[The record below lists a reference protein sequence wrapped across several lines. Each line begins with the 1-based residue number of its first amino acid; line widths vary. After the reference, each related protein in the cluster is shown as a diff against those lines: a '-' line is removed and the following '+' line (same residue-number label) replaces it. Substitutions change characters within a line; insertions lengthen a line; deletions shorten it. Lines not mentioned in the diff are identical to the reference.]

1 MNSDIFKDRRKSF
14 LEYNETYFWTCTIK
28 DWKYLLETA
37 DYKQIV
43 LNSLRKLV
51 EQSFLEVY
59 GFVIMPNHIHLILK
73 ILKPNGKEKPSS
85 SFLKDTSHELRKDL
99 IINNPNTLRFFE
111 VTESDRKY
119 RIWQR
124 DPLAINMFNINI
136 LEQKLNYIHYNPLQ
150 ERWHLVQNTE
160 DYYWSSARF
169 YKTGIDDFNILTDYR
184 DVF

>member
-1 MNSDIFKDRRKSF
+1 MNSDIFKNRRKSF
-14 LEYNETYFWTCTIK
+14 LEYNDTYFWTCTIK
-28 DWKYLLETA
+28 DWKHLLETA
-37 DYKQIV
+37 NYKQII

-51 EQSFLEVY
+51 KQSFLEVY

-73 ILKPNGKEKPSS
+73 ILKPNGKEKPSA

-111 VTESDRKY
+111 LTESDRKY

-169 YKTGIDDFNILTDYR
+169 YKTGIDDFKILTDYR
-184 DVF
+184 DTF

>member
-28 DWKYLLETA
+28 DWKHLLETA
-37 DYKQIV
+37 NYKQIV

-124 DPLAINMFNINI
+124 DPLAINMFNINV
-136 LEQKLNYIHYNPLQ
+136 LEQN
-150 ERWHLVQNTE
+150 
-160 DYYWSSARF
+160 
-169 YKTGIDDFNILTDYR
+169 
-184 DVF
+184 

>member
-1 MNSDIFKDRRKSF
+1 MNSDIFKDRRNSF

-28 DWKYLLETA
+28 DWKHLLETSN
-37 DYKQIV
+37 YKQIV
-43 LNSLRKLV
+43 VNSLRNLV
-51 EQSFLEVY
+51 KQSLIAVY

-85 SFLKDTSHELRKDL
+85 SFLKETSHELRKDM
-99 IINNPNTLRFFE
+99 IVNNPNALTHFE

-124 DPLAINMFNINI
+124 DPLAIYLFNINI
-136 LEQKLNYIHYNPLQ
+136 LEQKLKYIHYTPLQ
-150 ERWHLVQNTE
+150 ERWRLTKNTE

-169 YKTGIDDFNILTDYR
+169 YKTGIDDFNMLTDYR
-184 DVF
+184 DEY